1 MADKLNPQKLVD
13 EFVAAGAAIVVRPW
27 PDRPNITAGPFGVGY
42 AEWRPGA
49 LRWYELGGTEGRH
62 VHSTKYTRAEASH
75 SLGVMLYDGSRFVA
89 YVCPLVESTFD
100 DDELAQLELQV
111 VDRDAAMA
119 DPDTMERFLAFF
131 ETA

>member
-1 MADKLNPQKLVD
+1 M
-13 EFVAAGAAIVVRPW
+13 
-27 PDRPNITAGPFGVGY
+27 
-42 AEWRPGA
+42 
-49 LRWYELGGTEGRH
+49 
-62 VHSTKYTRAEASH
+62 
-75 SLGVMLYDGSRFVA
+75 A
-89 YVCPLVESTFD
+89 YVCPLVESTFE